1 METTSPTNE
10 ELAGLL
16 GVSHATVS
24 RIRSGDRLPSLQ
36 VMQKIREEFG
46 WTLDE
51 QTDARNAGNYAEHFC
66 RTVDQSVVRPENPS
80 A

>member
-36 VMQKIREEFG
+36 VMQKIRELYG

-51 QTDARNAGNYAEHFC
+51 QWDARNAGTYADQFC
-66 RTVDQSVVRPENPS
+66 RTVDQGTVQPK
-80 A
+80 

>member
-36 VMQKIREEFG
+36 VMQKIRELYG

-51 QTDARNAGNYAEHFC
+51 QWDARNAGTYADQFC
-66 RTVDQSVVRPENPS
+66 RTVDQGPVQPK
-80 A
+80 